1 MNNSSN
7 RPKVFIM
14 MPFDPEFD
22 DVYNLF
28 IADALDEADCDVFR
42 ADDLRSQRSILQDII
57 CSIVSCDLIVA
68 DLTGANPNVFYELG
82 LAHALR
88 KPVILLTQDLSDI
101 PFDLKSYRVLQYDT
115 HFARVHK
122 ARDELIELA
131 KGALQGTVPFGSP
144 VTDFEGSKVGMP
156 IKVTQT
162 VEVKESDTKVAEEA
176 SGERGFLDHVV
187 DSEEG
192 FSNLTEIINPIK
204 LNTSII
210 QTLNSIKLNTNFSGG
225 TNINY
230 TDFKFDFRGQHNIT
244 VASHDTAGVYNRV
257 NHTILVKYSPFN
269 ITFPSGA
276 LAWEIFP
283 NSRVENRIEP
293 FGQNSTHGIWQLRTE
308 DYHDDGVDIYTRYN
322 ESLDSCVFDNEFRG
336 YNYSNDEEINMSINT
351 TANIIINKLTSI
363 NITDVFTFTSI
374 DCAAN
379 PDKFLVPLFCFFSM
393 CTDCVKTTD
402 WNTTCQVFE

>member
-1 MNNSSN
+1 
-7 RPKVFIM
+7 M

-28 IADALDEADCDVFR
+28 IVDALDEAGCDVFR

-192 FSNLTEIINPIK
+192 FSNLTEIIKDIGSA
-204 LNTSII
+204 TETIEAETQEVTRQI
-210 QTLNSIKLNTNFSGG
+210 QTAIAKPSSGTASYVRKLARELAGKLSKYAQILTEANDKYYTIARNTDDSLEFIVS
-225 TNINY
+225 Y
-230 TDFKFDFRGQHNIT
+230 Q
-244 VASHDTAGVYNRV
+244 
-257 NHTILVKYSPFN
+257 
-269 ITFPSGA
+269 
-276 LAWEIFP
+276 
-283 NSRVENRIEP
+283 EP
-293 FGQNSTHGIWQLRTE
+293 TTE
-308 DYHDDGVDIYTRYN
+308 SDRK
-322 ESLDSCVFDNEFRG
+322 EFRKYVDTLAEVERSATQG
-336 YNYSNDEEINMSINT
+336 REAFAQLAEIMENQPKMEKQLDRARSRCCVELGRLVDNIERTIASIRRAREIGLRKLQGPNIDKNRRRSNAD
-351 TANIIINKLTSI
+351 
-363 NITDVFTFTSI
+363 
-374 DCAAN
+374 
-379 PDKFLVPLFCFFSM
+379 
-393 CTDCVKTTD
+393 
-402 WNTTCQVFE
+402 